1 MFWRFFKVI
10 IAALIIFIVFNFL
23 LTNLDSQTLGYKIH
37 FQFNVPP
44 FLYLESATFPVGI
57 LILIAFCLGMVF
69 AAFIGAVSIFYR
81 SRELK
86 AKNRTIR
93 ELEREIE
100 ELRALY
106 AAQRRGSLEPM
117 GLPANSR
124 LAEEEEGGQEQRI
137 E

>member
-1 MFWRFFKVI
+1 MFWRFFKVL
-10 IAALIIFIVFNFL
+10 IAAFLIFIVFNFL
-23 LTNLDSQTLGYKIH
+23 LTNLDTQTLGYRVH
-37 FQFNVPP
+37 FKFNIPP
-44 FLYLESATFPVGI
+44 FLYLESVEFPVGI

-69 AAFIGAVSIFYR
+69 AAFIGAVSVFHR

-106 AAQRRGSLEPM
+106 AAQRRSGLES
-117 GLPANSR
+117 PALVSPSKEM
-124 LAEEEEGGQEQRI
+124 EEVSSEPRI

>member
-1 MFWRFFKVI
+1 MFWRFLKVLL
-10 IAALIIFIVFNFL
+10 AAILIFVVFNFL
-23 LTNLDSQTLGYKIH
+23 LTNLDSQTLGYKVH
-37 FQFNVPP
+37 FRFNIPP
-44 FLYLESATFPVGI
+44 FLYLESVEFPVGI
-57 LILIAFCLGMVF
+57 LILIAFCLGMIF
-69 AAFIGAVSIFYR
+69 AAFIGAVSVFYR

-106 AAQRRGSLEPM
+106 AAQRRSGLEGAASVP
-117 GLPANSR
+117 PTKEIEEA
-124 LAEEEEGGQEQRI
+124 AEGPKI

>member
-1 MFWRFFKVI
+1 MWRFLKVLL
-10 IAALIIFIVFNFL
+10 AAFIIFIVFNFL

-37 FQFNVPP
+37 FQFNIPP
-44 FLYLESATFPVGI
+44 LLYLESHAFPVGV
-57 LILIAFCLGMVF
+57 LILIAFCLGMIF
-69 AAFIGAVSIFYR
+69 AAFMGAISVFHR

-106 AAQRRGSLEPM
+106 SAQRRSGFEGPALVGPEKEEAENIEREP
-117 GLPANSR
+117 
-124 LAEEEEGGQEQRI
+124 RI

>member
-1 MFWRFFKVI
+1 MWRFIKVLS
-10 IAALIIFIVFNFL
+10 AAFIIFIVFNFL

-37 FQFNVPP
+37 FQFNIPP
-44 FLYLESATFPVGI
+44 FLYLESHDFPVGV
-57 LILIAFCLGMVF
+57 LILIAFCLGMIF
-69 AAFIGAVSIFYR
+69 AAFMGAISVFHR

-106 AAQRRGSLEPM
+106 SAQRRSGLEGAALGSSAKEM
-117 GLPANSR
+117 EES
-124 LAEEEEGGQEQRI
+124 AEEPRI